1 MKKSIFKNVIYK
13 FCLNMF
19 NLIVPIIIG
28 TYVVRK
34 LGPDLMGIIN
44 YSQAIFAYFFIFAGF
59 GVYQYGLREIS
70 KVRDNKKKLEK
81 TFTSL
86 FLITIV
92 TNIIIAVVYILFVKI
107 QNNSL
112 DMYVASIILTFN
124 LFSNIF
130 YVEWVN
136 EALENY
142 DFITIKTII
151 IRLIN
156 VFLIFIMVKSSNDY
170 SKYLIL
176 LGLTTFLNNIAS
188 YIYVRKK
195 IKFNFRNLEL
205 AKHIRPMLLV
215 VILSNASVLYT
226 QLDKVMLGK
235 YIGTTEVAFYTMAQN
250 ISYMINTALLT
261 LIHVSIP
268 RLGNY
273 IANKEYKKYIELLNR
288 MSKIYLII
296 LFPASI
302 GMLLLSKEI
311 IIIYGGMDYI
321 KAFPILMTFSI
332 YIITLGYEAILSNQ
346 VMYVN
351 GREKAQVKI
360 VLLFG
365 ILNTILNIIIF
376 NMNIFNGVTAL
387 ITTIISNMMVVFAQ
401 HFYIRKELKIEYN
414 IFSFENSKYLLIS
427 ILFIP
432 ITYIIRGVCKNM
444 ALQIFIIIAVNCI
457 VYFSILL
464 LIKDKLTYDLINK
477 FKNKMKMN
485 KIIK

>member
-1 MKKSIFKNVIYK
+1 MEKSILKNLIYK
-13 FCLNMF
+13 FSLNMF
-19 NLIVPIIIG
+19 NLIVPVIIG

-34 LGPDLMGIIN
+34 LGPDLMGTIN
-44 YSQAIFAYFFIFAGF
+44 YSQAVFAYFFIFAGF

-70 KVRDNKKKLEK
+70 RVRDNKEKLES

-86 FLITIV
+86 FLITII
-92 TNIIIAVVYILFVKI
+92 TNIITALVYIVYIKT
-107 QNNSL
+107 QNDSTA
-112 DMYVASIILTFN
+112 MYVASMILTFN

-156 VFLIFIMVKSSNDY
+156 IILIFIMVKSSKDY

-188 YIYVRKK
+188 YIYVRRKV
-195 IKFNFRNLEL
+195 KFNFKNLEL
-205 AKHIRPMLLV
+205 LKHIRPMFLV

-226 QLDKVMLGK
+226 QLDRVMIGK
-235 YIGTTEVAFYTMAQN
+235 YNGTIEVAFYTMAQN

-273 IANKEYKKYIELLNR
+273 IANKENDKYIKLLNKV
-288 MSKIYLII
+288 SQVYLMIV
-296 LFPASI
+296 FPASI

-311 IIIYGGMDYI
+311 IFIYGGIDYI
-321 KAFPILMTFSI
+321 NAAPILMVFSI

-351 GREKAQVKI
+351 GREKEQVKI

-365 ILNTILNIIIF
+365 VVNAILNIIILKL
-376 NMNIFNGVTAL
+376 NIFNGVTSL
-387 ITTIISNMMVVFAQ
+387 ITTVISNMLVVVTQ
-401 HFYIRKELKIEYN
+401 HFYVRKVLKIQYN
-414 IFSFENSKYLLIS
+414 IFSFEKSKYILIS
-427 ILFIP
+427 MIFIP
-432 ITYIIRGVCKNM
+432 ITYLIRLFFSNMIIS
-444 ALQIFIIIAVNCI
+444 IILIIVINSS
-457 VYFSILL
+457 VYFSVLL
-464 LIKDKLTYDLINK
+464 LIKDKLIYDLIYILKEKIK
-477 FKNKMKMN
+477 FRD
-485 KIIK
+485 I

>member
-1 MKKSIFKNVIYK
+1 MEKSILKNLIYK

-19 NLIVPIIIG
+19 NLIVPVIIG

-34 LGPDLMGIIN
+34 LGPDLMGTIN
-44 YSQAIFAYFFIFAGF
+44 YSQAVFAYFFIFAGF

-70 KVRDNKKKLEK
+70 RVRDNKEKLES

-86 FLITIV
+86 FLITIM
-92 TNIIIAVVYILFVKI
+92 TNIITALVYIVYIKT
-107 QNNSL
+107 QNNSTA
-112 DMYVASIILTFN
+112 MYVASMILTFN

-151 IRLIN
+151 IRLLNII
-156 VFLIFIMVKSSNDY
+156 LIFMMVKSSTDY

-188 YIYVRKK
+188 YIYVRRKV
-195 IKFNFRNLEL
+195 KFNFRNLEL
-205 AKHIRPMLLV
+205 FKHIRPMFLV

-226 QLDKVMLGK
+226 QLDRVMIGK
-235 YIGTTEVAFYTMAQN
+235 YNGTTEVAFYTMAQN

-273 IANKEYKKYIELLNR
+273 IANKKNDKYIKLLNKV
-288 MSKIYLII
+288 SQIYLMIV
-296 LFPASI
+296 FPASI

-311 IIIYGGMDYI
+311 IFIYGGIDYVN
-321 KAFPILMTFSI
+321 AAPILMVFSI

-351 GREKAQVKI
+351 GREKEQVKI

-365 ILNTILNIIIF
+365 VVNAILNIIILKL
-376 NMNIFNGVTAL
+376 NMFNGVTSL
-387 ITTIISNMMVVFAQ
+387 ITTVISNMLVVVTQ
-401 HFYIRKELKIEYN
+401 HFYVRKVLKINYN
-414 IFSFENSKYLLIS
+414 IFSVEKSKYILIS
-427 ILFIP
+427 MIFIP
-432 ITYIIRGVCKNM
+432 ITYLIRLFFSNMIISIILIIGVNSS
-444 ALQIFIIIAVNCI
+444 

-464 LIKDKLTYDLINK
+464 LIKDKLIYDLIYMLK
-477 FKNKMKMN
+477 E
-485 KIIK
+485 KIKLRNI

>member
-13 FCLNMF
+13 FCLNIF
-19 NLIVPIIIG
+19 NLIVPVIIG
-28 TYVVRK
+28 TYVFRK
-34 LGPDLMGIIN
+34 LGPDLMGTIN

-59 GVYQYGLREIS
+59 GVYQYGIREIS
-70 KVRDNKKKLEK
+70 RVRDDKEKLEA

-86 FLITIV
+86 FLITII
-92 TNIIIAVVYILFVKI
+92 TNIITSLIYILFVKS
-107 QNNSL
+107 QNNSTE
-112 DMYVASIILTFN
+112 MYVASMILTFN

-156 VFLIFIMVKSSNDY
+156 VVLIFMLVKSAADY

-176 LGLTTFLNNIAS
+176 LGLTTFLNNIVS
-188 YIYVRKK
+188 YIYVRRKV
-195 IKFNFRNLEL
+195 KFNFNNIKLI
-205 AKHIRPMLLV
+205 KHIRPMLLV

-235 YIGTTEVAFYTMAQN
+235 YNGTNEVAFYTMAQN

-273 IANKEYKKYIELLNR
+273 ISNKENEKYLKLLNR
-288 MSKIYLII
+288 ISKIYFMI

-311 IIIYGGMDYI
+311 VLIYGGVDYI
-321 KAFPILMTFSI
+321 NAFPILMVFSI

-351 GREKAQVKI
+351 GREKEQVKI

-365 ILNTILNIIIF
+365 VVNTIFNIIILKL
-376 NMNIFNGVTAL
+376 NIFNGVTSL
-387 ITTIISNMMVVFAQ
+387 ITTVISNIMVVITQ
-401 HFYIRKELKIEYN
+401 HFYVRKTLKVQYN
-414 IFSFENSKYLLIS
+414 IFSFDKFKYLLIS
-427 ILFIP
+427 LVFIP
-432 ITYIIRGVCKNM
+432 ITYLIRLFFDNMILTIILIIGVNSS
-444 ALQIFIIIAVNCI
+444 
-457 VYFSILL
+457 VYFGILL
-464 LIKDKLTYDLINK
+464 LIQDKLIYDLINK
-477 FKNKMKMN
+477 LKDKLGINK
-485 KIIK
+485 

>member
-1 MKKSIFKNVIYK
+1 MKKSIFKNIIYK

-19 NLIVPIIIG
+19 NLIVPVIIG
-28 TYVVRK
+28 TYIVRK

-44 YSQAIFAYFFIFAGF
+44 YSQAVFAYFFIFAGF

-70 KVRDNKKKLEK
+70 RVRDNKEKLDS

-86 FLITIV
+86 FIITII
-92 TNIIIAVVYILFVKI
+92 TNIITALIYIVFIKA
-107 QNNSL
+107 QNSNTA
-112 DMYVASIILTFN
+112 MYVSSMILTFN

-142 DFITIKTII
+142 NFITIKTIV

-156 VFLIFIMVKSSNDY
+156 ICLIFIMVKSSKDY

-176 LGLTTFLNNIAS
+176 LCLTTFLNNIAS
-188 YIYVRKK
+188 YIYVRRK
-195 IKFNFRNLEL
+195 IKFNFKNLDL
-205 AKHIRPMLLV
+205 VRHIRPMFLV

-226 QLDKVMLGK
+226 QLDKVMIGR
-235 YIGTTEVAFYTMAQN
+235 YNGTTEVAFYTMAQN

-273 IANKEYKKYIELLNR
+273 IANKENDKYINLLNKI
-288 MSKIYLII
+288 SQIYLMII
-296 LFPASI
+296 FPTGI

-311 IIIYGGMDYI
+311 VFIYGGVDYI
-321 KAFPILMTFSI
+321 KAFPILMVFSI
-332 YIITLGYEAILSNQ
+332 YIITLGYDAILSNQ

-351 GREKAQVKI
+351 GREKEQVKI

-365 ILNTILNIIIF
+365 IVNAILNILILKL
-376 NMNIFNGVTAL
+376 NIFNGVTSL
-387 ITTIISNMMVVFAQ
+387 ITTVISNMMLVIAEQ
-401 HFYIRKELKIEYN
+401 YYGKRKLKIQYN
-414 IFSFENSKYLLIS
+414 IFSLEKSKYLLIS
-427 ILFIP
+427 MLFIP
-432 ITYIIRGVCKNM
+432 ITYLIRLLFSNMILNIVLII
-444 ALQIFIIIAVNCI
+444 LVNSSI
-457 VYFSILL
+457 YFGILL
-464 LIKDKLTYDLINK
+464 LIRDKLVYDLIYMLKEKLNI
-477 FKNKMKMN
+477 
-485 KIIK
+485 KI

>member
-1 MKKSIFKNVIYK
+1 MKKSIFKNIIYK
-13 FCLNMF
+13 FSLNMF

-34 LGPDLMGIIN
+34 LGPDLMGLIN
-44 YSQAIFAYFFIFAGF
+44 YSQAVFAYFFIFASF

-70 KVRDNKKKLEK
+70 KVRDRIENLES

-86 FLITIV
+86 FIITIV
-92 TNIIIAVVYILFVKI
+92 TNIITAIFYILFANTQK
-107 QNNSL
+107 NNTS
-112 DMYVASIILTFN
+112 MYMASIILSFN

-136 EALENY
+136 EALESY

-156 VFLIFIMVKSSNDY
+156 IILILMIVKSSNDY

-176 LGLTTFLNNIAS
+176 LGLTTFLNNIVS
-188 YIYVRKK
+188 YIYVRRR
-195 IKFNFRNLEL
+195 IKLNFNNLEIK
-205 AKHIRPMLLV
+205 KHIRPMFLV
-215 VILSNASVLYT
+215 VILSNANVLYT
-226 QLDKVMLGK
+226 QLDKVMLGR
-235 YIGTTEVAFYTMAQN
+235 YNGTSEVAFYTMAQN

-273 IANKEYKKYIELLNR
+273 IANKEKEKYMELLNKI
-288 MSKIYLII
+288 SQIYLMI

-302 GMLLLSKEI
+302 GMFLLSKEI
-311 IIIYGGMDYI
+311 VFIYGGSEYI
-321 KAFPILMTFSI
+321 SAFPILMVFSI

-351 GREKAQVKI
+351 GREKEQVKI
-360 VLLFG
+360 LLLFG
-365 ILNTILNIIIF
+365 VVNAVFNFIVLKLN
-376 NMNIFNGVTAL
+376 MFNGVTSL
-387 ITTIISNMMVVFAQ
+387 ITTVFSNMMVVITQ
-401 HFYIRKELKIEYN
+401 HYYIKRELKIQYN
-414 IFSFENSKYLLIS
+414 IFSLEKTKYLLIAM
-427 ILFIP
+427 IFIP
-432 ITYIIRGVCKNM
+432 ITYVIRLLFSNMILTII
-444 ALQIFIIIAVNCI
+444 LIILVNSG

-464 LIKDKLTYDLINK
+464 LLKDKLIYDLIYQLK
-477 FKNKMKMN
+477 E
-485 KIIK
+485 KIKYKI